1 MYRSERAETS
11 DETEYMYTVYNSKQD
26 GATTY
31 ISSLRCRAVTYSR
44 VLNCAMSICDACDV
58 KYMRGEHAT

>member
-31 ISSLRCRAVTYSR
+31 IFEMPRSNVFAGLELCHVD
-44 VLNCAMSICDACDV
+44 M
-58 KYMRGEHAT
+58 